1 MYRYIDPS
9 SHNFENCLLPWFSH
23 QSCWGQPL
31 ADPSAQA
38 ALRGKSWKATIFK
51 ILAGRINVS
60 ICNEGTYL
68 VLTNNNYIHTLPTC
82 SNANFGS
89 YVPSIMKW
97 PIINNFWIIFLIRPF
112 FSIYYK
118 TDHRKIDIYSVM
130 MPKIRIFD
138 ETISWLSILKKLST

>member
-60 ICNEGTYL
+60 ICDDGTYL
-68 VLTNNNYIHTLPTC
+68 VLTNIITYIPCQHAPMLILVVMSPALW
-82 SNANFGS
+82 SGQSSIISGLSFWS
-89 YVPSIMKW
+89 VHSSPSTTR
-97 PIINNFWIIFLIRPF
+97 L
-112 FSIYYK
+112 
-118 TDHRKIDIYSVM
+118 T
-130 MPKIRIFD
+130 
-138 ETISWLSILKKLST
+138 TGKLTFTA